1 MKKHWNV
8 GILLFNEVEVLDF
21 AGPFEVFSIASY
33 SNCQQKPFTVK
44 TVAQTTD
51 LISARN
57 GLKVQ
62 PDFDFNN
69 SPSFDILIIPGGY
82 GAEEI
87 EIHNEILKNWI
98 KIRAEECDIIASVC
112 TGSFLLA
119 ETGLLD
125 GKRATTHWL
134 DIDRL
139 ESEYTKIKVQRG
151 VKYVDESNIITSGGI
166 SAGINMSFYLLNR
179 LVGKEIA
186 IATAKR
192 MEYDIN
198 LHKIK
203 H

>member
-1 MKKHWNV
+1 M
-8 GILLFNEVEVLDF
+8 
-21 AGPFEVFSIASY
+21 
-33 SNCQQKPFTVK
+33 
-44 TVAQTTD
+44 
-51 LISARN
+51 
-57 GLKVQ
+57 
-62 PDFDFNN
+62 
-69 SPSFDILIIPGGY
+69 
-82 GAEEI
+82 
-87 EIHNEILKNWI
+87 
-98 KIRAEECDIIASVC
+98 
-112 TGSFLLA
+112 A

-166 SAGINMSFYLLNR
+166 SAGIDMSFYLLNR